1 VKRSAPLLLGVALL
15 AGCSGSSSPT
25 VTIGAAKTYRLVDTE
40 PARAVRPG
48 MRTVGFTVDQP
59 SGRALT
65 AYRTGAGPHTGVHV
79 IVVKDDLSAIVHRH
93 PPIPASGRIKEP
105 IDFAS
110 PGPYRVLADVYP
122 KLSGPLRNFQLH
134 YPVRVSGAYKPQ
146 PLPPFR
152 AIQSVDGYRVVVHGK
167 PKLRAFYPAFVRVT
181 VRDPQGKPVT
191 FTPWY
196 GALAHAIFFHRG
208 DLAYFHTHVCGPNTP
223 GCTSIVGNPNVKGTS
238 SAPGQLRLGILLPQ
252 AGTWRM
258 FLQFQA
264 HDKVLTVPFTL
275 KAS

>member
-1 VKRSAPLLLGVALL
+1 VKRAAPLLAVAFL
-15 AGCSGSSSPT
+15 AGCGDSSAPT
-25 VTIGAAKTYRLVDTE
+25 VTIGAAKTYHLTGTE
-40 PARAVRPG
+40 PAAPVGPG
-48 MRTVGFTVDQP
+48 TRTVAFSVDQP
-59 SGRALT
+59 SGKTLT
-65 AYRTGAGPHTGVHV
+65 AYRTGSGPHTGVHV
-79 IVVKDDLSAIVHRH
+79 VVVKDDLSAIVHRH
-93 PPIPASGRIKEP
+93 PPIAANGRVSQP

-122 KLSGPLRNFQLH
+122 RLNGPLRNFQLH

-152 AIQSVDGYRVVVHGK
+152 SVQTVDRYRVVVHGK
-167 PKLRAFYPAFVRVT
+167 PKLRAFYPSFMRVT
-181 VRDPQGKPVT
+181 VTDPQGKPVT

-223 GCTSIVGNPNVKGTS
+223 GCTSIVGSPNVKGTS

-258 FLQFQA
+258 FLQFQ
-264 HDKVLTVPFTL
+264 DGKKVLTVPFTL
-275 KAS
+275 RAS